1 MTMDRTID
9 SMGSAEYLWEKKA
22 IVPFLKVDSGLLEE
36 FQGVQLMKPIPN
48 LSALLTRAKDH
59 HIFGTKMR
67 SVIRLADALGIAS
80 VVNQQF
86 ITANEILESDLVPI
100 IEPEVDIASAQKY
113 ESEVLLLASLLHHL
127 DALKDGQHVML
138 KLTLPTI
145 PGFYSELIDH
155 PRVLRVVA
163 LSGGYSRDEANR
175 LLAQNPNLIA
185 SFSRALTEG
194 LQANQNE
201 EEFDKTLDASIESI
215 YQASIKEVE

>member
-1 MTMDRTID
+1 
-9 SMGSAEYLWEKKA
+9 
-22 IVPFLKVDSGLLEE
+22 
-36 FQGVQLMKPIPN
+36 
-48 LSALLTRAKDH
+48 
-59 HIFGTKMR
+59 
-67 SVIRLADALGIAS
+67 
-80 VVNQQF
+80 
-86 ITANEILESDLVPI
+86 
-100 IEPEVDIASAQKY
+100 
-113 ESEVLLLASLLHHL
+113 
-127 DALKDGQHVML
+127 ML